1 MDLIQP
7 IIILLLILGNG
18 FLSMSEM
25 ALVSAKKVRLENR
38 AEEGDERART
48 ALKLSNNPGRM
59 LSTVQIGITLVGV
72 LTGAFGG
79 ATIAEGLSVWLE
91 SIGLSVE
98 YSETISVA
106 IIVVI
111 TTFLTLVLGELAPK
125 QIALLHPE
133 KIAISVAP
141 TMRVLS
147 RITSPLVRLLEIS
160 TGTLLR
166 LMGIRASNEP
176 SVTEEDVR
184 LLVEQGTQLGVF
196 EPIEDKIVNK
206 VFRLSD
212 QRVSSLSTP
221 RTEITW
227 LDLDDSPE
235 ITLQKIQQ
243 SNVSHLPVAR
253 GDLDRLSGY
262 VRATDLLSQ
271 CLEQSST
278 TLDIESALQAP
289 ILVPEHMPAYSV
301 LERFRMTGAEIAF
314 TLNEYGG
321 VEGVVTLRDILEAL
335 VGDLPE
341 PEDFKDPD
349 VVERED
355 GSFLIDGMLSV
366 DEFRGIFDLGTLPGE
381 EENYYQTLGGFVL
394 TTLGRIPRPGDH
406 FEYEGLTIEVVD
418 MDGNRIDKLLI
429 IPVEPD

>member
-1 MDLIQP
+1 MDLIEP
-7 IIILLLILGNG
+7 LIILVLILGNG

-25 ALVSAKKVRLENR
+25 ALVSARKVRLENR
-38 AEEGDERART
+38 AEEGDENART
-48 ALKLSNNPGRM
+48 ALKLSENPGRM

-79 ATIAEGLSVWLE
+79 ATIAEGLAVTLE
-91 SIGLSVE
+91 SLGLNPG
-98 YSETISVA
+98 YSETLSVA
-106 IIVVI
+106 IVVLL
-111 TTFLTLVLGELAPK
+111 TTYLTLVIGELAPK
-125 QIALLHPE
+125 QIALLQPE
-133 KIAISVAP
+133 RIAVGVAP
-141 TMRVLS
+141 VMNTLS
-147 RITSPLVRLLEIS
+147 RITSPLVRLLELS
-160 TGTLLR
+160 TSTLLR
-166 LMGIRASNEP
+166 LLGVRKSSEP

-221 RTEITW
+221 RTEMTW

-235 ITLQKIQQ
+235 VNLQKIQH
-243 SNVSHLPVAR
+243 SNAAHLPVAR

-271 CLEQSST
+271 CLGQGNAE
-278 TLDIESALQAP
+278 LDIENALQAP
-289 ILVPEHMPAYSV
+289 VLVPEHMPAYSV

-321 VEGVVTLRDILEAL
+321 VEGAVTLRDILEAL
-335 VGDLPE
+335 VGELPE
-341 PEDFKDPD
+341 PEDLKDPD

-355 GSFLIDGMLSV
+355 GSFLIDGMLPV
-366 DEFRGIFDLGTLPGE
+366 DEFRGLFDLGVLPGE
-381 EENYYQTLGGFVL
+381 DENYYQTLGGFVL
-394 TTLGRIPRPGDH
+394 TTLGRIPAPGDS
-406 FEYEGLTIEVVD
+406 FDYEGLKIEVVD
-418 MDGNRIDKLLI
+418 MDGNRIDKLLVS
-429 IPVEPD
+429 PQEPD